1 MIPHMRERDHVNE
14 GQMRLEMHDTQL
26 TFGEETQVSMPLLI
40 SRRVR
45 EVNNLS
51 SMYISGRFIAFS
63 LDMSEDEG
71 AKKSKDLF
79 RRSTSRRQIV
89 QRPQG
94 WP

>member
-26 TFGEETQVSMPLLI
+26 MFGEETQVSMPLLI
-40 SRRVR
+40 SRQVR

-63 LDMSEDEG
+63 SDMSEDEG
-71 AKKSKDLF
+71 AKKSKDLV